1 MLFLKHLRALRMI
14 LAALALAA
22 VTACTSS
29 ADSFD
34 NEFDVTTRP
43 DATMAFQ
50 NTSLD
55 LGPADVVRVAVFGV
69 PDLDGEYQI
78 DFDGNVRFPL
88 VGKVRATGMSASEFA
103 EELEK
108 LLGEKYLQDPDVVVS
123 VVESVG
129 QRITV
134 DGSVTKPGIYD
145 LQGDMTLLQAV
156 ALAGGP
162 GEGANPKKVVIFR
175 QVQGERLAAAFN
187 LKEIRQGEAEDP
199 RVYGNDI
206 IVMDGSAAQAR
217 YGDLIRA
224 APVIGLLRFF

>member
-1 MLFLKHLRALRMI
+1 MLLLKDLRALRMT
-14 LAALALAA
+14 LAALLLVA
-22 VTACTSS
+22 VAACTSS

-55 LGPADVVRVAVFGV
+55 LGPADVVRVSVFGV

-88 VGKVRATGMSASEFA
+88 VGKVQAAGMPASEFA
-103 EELEK
+103 VELEK